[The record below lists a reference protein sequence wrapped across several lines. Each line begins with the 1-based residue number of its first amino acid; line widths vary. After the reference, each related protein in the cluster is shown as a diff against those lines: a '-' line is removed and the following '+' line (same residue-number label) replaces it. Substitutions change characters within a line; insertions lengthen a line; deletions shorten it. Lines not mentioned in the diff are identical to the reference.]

1 MALISTALLL
11 RAAPKFGANQARK
24 ISTIKNLRA
33 CAGRPNA
40 LGSSLGSD
48 SSMIAANDRLS
59 SFLRFDSSMVA
70 ANDRCFT
77 SSSTSS
83 DINEEEEEMKD
94 EYGDLTAEGVI
105 FKQKNYQLENGTVL
119 PEARLCYQTY
129 GTLNEETRDNV
140 IVVCH
145 ALTGNA
151 SLHSWWGDLLGDGK
165 AFDTSKYLVVCC
177 NVLGSCYGSTSP
189 QSKNIATGKRYGI
202 DFPDISVQDSARIQL
217 IMLQNHLKINSIKS
231 VIGGSFGG
239 MQAVEFAVQGG
250 IVGGDFVSQ
259 DGSPFVKS
267 AIPIAC
273 GAQHTA
279 WQIAVS
285 EVQRQAIYADPN
297 WETKPRKA
305 TTGLAVARQM
315 GMVSYRTPQGYHKK
329 FGRELQ
335 NSGEK
340 TAAAYG
346 SNVEFKAQSYLH
358 YQGEKF
364 LSRFDPVTY
373 VKLTEQMDSHDIA
386 RGRGETV
393 EEVLKKVTIP
403 VMVMGIDSDV
413 LYPVSEQQ
421 DLVSALPQGQM
432 RAIHSLDGHDGFL
445 LEQEQVGNNIVEFL
459 SSLPED

>member
-1 MALISTALLL
+1 MASISTPLLL
-11 RAAPKFGANQARK
+11 RATLRFKVNHARK
-24 ISTIKNLRA
+24 ISTNMSLRA
-33 CAGRPNA
+33 SAGRPRA

-48 SSMIAANDRLS
+48 SSMIAANDRISRFLS
-59 SFLRFDSSMVA
+59 FYSSMVA
-70 ANDRCFT
+70 ANHRCFT
-77 SSSTSS
+77 SSSNSS
-83 DINEEEEEMKD
+83 DIGEDEMKD

-105 FKQKNYQLENGTVL
+105 FQQKNFQLENRIVL

-129 GTLNEETRDNV
+129 GTLNEETQDNV
-140 IVVCH
+140 IVICH

-165 AFDTSKYLVVCC
+165 AFDTSKYLIVCC
-177 NVLGSCYGSTSP
+177 NILGSCYGSTSP
-189 QSKNIATGKRYGI
+189 QCKNIATGKAYGKE
-202 DFPDISVQDSARIQL
+202 FPDISVQDTVRIQL
-217 IMLQNHLKINSIKS
+217 LMLKNHLKINSIKS

-239 MQAVEFAVQGG
+239 MQAIEFAMQGG

-297 WETKPRKA
+297 WETNPRKA

-315 GMVSYRTPQGYHKK
+315 GMVSYRTPKGYHKK
-329 FGRELQ
+329 FGRDLQ
-335 NSGEK
+335 NSRGESFSS
-340 TAAAYG
+340 YG
-346 SNVEFKAQSYLH
+346 SNVQFKAKSYLL

-364 LSRFDPVTY
+364 LSRFDPITY

-386 RGRGETV
+386 RGRGKTV
-393 EEVLKKVTIP
+393 EEVLQQVKIP

-413 LYPVSEQQ
+413 LYPLSEQH
-421 DLVSALPQGQM
+421 DLSSALPKGQL
-432 RAIHSLDGHDGFL
+432 RVIHSLDGHDGFL
-445 LEQEQVGNNIVEFL
+445 LEQEQVGSNIVEFL
-459 SSLPED
+459 NSLS